1 MRAMWKGSL
10 SFGLVNIPVRL
21 FSATESREIKFRY
34 LHAPCHTPLQYQK
47 ICPNCKIQVPWEEIV
62 RGYEYEKDH
71 FVVIT
76 EEEIKA
82 AAAERDRLIEITDF
96 VKMEEIDPIYFQ
108 NSYYLAP
115 DGPGSKPYMLLRR
128 AMLET
133 GKIAVAMITLR
144 TKESMAVV
152 RNYKDILSLCTMYF
166 PDELRSVEEVPD
178 IRPDMEVRE
187 NELEM
192 AKELIENLT
201 VPFEA
206 EKYRDS
212 YRERLLKVIQAKVE
226 GKEVFQAPS
235 PEREKVVD
243 LLEALRASI
252 EKTQDK
258 KVKTGP
264 KRKGQKASSPGEEAL
279 VTIPKK

>member
-21 FSATESREIKFRY
+21 FAATESRDIRFRY
-34 LHAPCHTPLQYQK
+34 LHAPCHTPLEYQK
-47 ICPNCKIQVPWEEIV
+47 VCPNCKTQVHWEEIV

-71 FVVIT
+71 FVVLT

-82 AAAERDRLIEITDF
+82 AAGERDRLIEITDF
-96 VKMEEIDPIYFQ
+96 IKMEEIDPIFFQ

-115 DGPGSKPYMLLRR
+115 DGPGSKPYQLLHR

-152 RNYKDILSLCTMYF
+152 RSYGNILSLSTMFF
-166 PDELRSVEEVPD
+166 PDEVRPLTE
-178 IRPDMEVRE
+178 IPDMPRE
-187 NELEM
+187 MEIREKELEM
-192 AKELIENLT
+192 AKELIDNLT
-201 VPFEA
+201 APFEA
-206 EKYRDS
+206 DKYHDH
-212 YRERLLKVIQAKVE
+212 YRERLLKVIQARVE
-226 GKEVFQAPS
+226 GKEVVIAPS

-243 LLEALRASI
+243 LLEALRASV
-252 EKTQDK
+252 ERTQDK
-258 KVKTGP
+258 KGKT
-264 KRKGQKASSPGEEAL
+264 KAKGQGRRKIPSREEAL
-279 VTIPKK
+279 PTAKK